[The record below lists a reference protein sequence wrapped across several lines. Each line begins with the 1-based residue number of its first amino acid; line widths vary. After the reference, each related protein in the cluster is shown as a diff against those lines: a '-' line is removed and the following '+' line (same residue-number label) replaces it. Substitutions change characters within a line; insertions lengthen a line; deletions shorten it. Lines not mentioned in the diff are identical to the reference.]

1 MVEPILA
8 PESFDEWEWIKIR
21 FRYPWMELLVI
32 KKRVQYPQQNDFIS
46 IFSLFYL
53 FFFLSNHYKTKA
65 KPFCY
70 LSNMI
75 LFTYTFPFFRGLNF
89 YVSVSIWVGLAWGWW
104 LEGDVWKNNTP
115 FSMEQYAETGNQYW
129 RVFMSLLKSWRF
141 LKEFLFIHE
150 AWFDL
155 PSYISL
161 SSILGNNVVFLVC
174 LNGNYIT
181 SDRATMKTISQ
192 DNIRISLFWIG
203 LVKIFNL

>member
-1 MVEPILA
+1 MVEPIQT

-89 YVSVSIWVGLAWGWW
+89 YVSVSIWVGLAWGW
-104 LEGDVWKNNTP
+104 LEWGVWKNQ
-115 FSMEQYAETGNQYW
+115 FSIFNGTVYW
-129 RVFMSLLKSWRF
+129 NRKSILKSF
-141 LKEFLFIHE
+141 YEFIKALAF
-150 AWFDL
+150 
-155 PSYISL
+155 PRRISFYSWGVICYRIFRSQVSL
-161 SSILGNNVVFLVC
+161 
-174 LNGNYIT
+174 
-181 SDRATMKTISQ
+181 ATMSY
-192 DNIRISLFWIG
+192 FWYVQMVI
-203 LVKIFNL
+203 I